1 MASGKNSSP
10 EKDTGPKRH
19 AACDECRTIT
29 MNLYPAPVMDNANET
44 LSVGNRKLKCSGDQ
58 AGCRRC
64 IAQGLHCHY
73 SIQKQMGRPRKKQ
86 KLDDNSNNNPDGTER
101 NLGAISEIEKDWF
114 SADLPIDLP
123 VICPQVYLSQYSG
136 AVPAKDQWYPN
147 PHALPQPPQ
156 LLEPIAATVDPWP
169 DFSTTSAAGSMLSN
183 VPSSAATGDDAPT
196 CPCLSYLYLCL
207 STLSSLNSF
216 SITRET
222 TTSLYTAARTAQ
234 SVIRCEICP
243 LRFATG
249 MQNVMMLGT
258 LLSVMADAWY
268 KISLVDAGSLGRELA
283 SPEFKQLVINNKSP
297 HVDELTWD
305 HWLRRFL
312 RRAIIGT
319 PMPPNLCPSSV
330 ACNITPDLY
339 SLIRELEDRQRY
351 WHAIRISH
359 PTDPF
364 DTNRADYA
372 SLPTPP
378 LSARTCA
385 SEKECNADTNSTAC
399 STTANNTSGEG
410 ASVSATSSPLDPAE
424 VQQNA
429 EEHDF
434 LCLKIVG
441 AAKHVIRKFGFK
453 PEEYPEGVPPI
464 PLSE

>member
-1 MASGKNSSP
+1 MLLATSAVRIPILLDS
-10 EKDTGPKRH
+10 T
-19 AACDECRTIT
+19 
-29 MNLYPAPVMDNANET
+29 PVIDNADNF
-44 LSVGNRKLKCSGDQ
+44 SPGNRKLKCSGDQ

-64 IAQGLHCHY
+64 ITQGLHCHY

-86 KLDDNSNNNPDGTER
+86 KLDGDINDNPDGTER

-114 SADLPIDLP
+114 SADLPTDLP
-123 VICPQVYLSQYSG
+123 TICPQVYLSHYNG
-136 AVPAKDQWYPN
+136 VVPAKDPGFSSGSTL
-147 PHALPQPPQ
+147 PHPPQ
-156 LLEPIAATVDPWP
+156 LLEPIAATLDPWP

-283 SPEFKQLVINNKSP
+283 SPEFKQLVINNNKSL
-297 HVDELTWD
+297 HADEELTWD

-330 ACNITPDLY
+330 ACSITPDLY
-339 SLIRELEDRQRY
+339 SLIRELENRQRY
-351 WHAIRISH
+351 WHSIRISH
-359 PTDPF
+359 PLDPF
-364 DTNRADYA
+364 DTSRAEYG

-378 LSARTCA
+378 LSTRTCA
-385 SEKECNADTNSTAC
+385 SEKECNADTISTSC
-399 STTANNTSGEG
+399 STMANKTLGEA
-410 ASVSATSSPLDPAE
+410 ASVSATSSPPDPAE
-424 VQQNA
+424 LQQNA
-429 EEHDF
+429 QEHDF

-441 AAKHVIRKFGFK
+441 AAKRVIRKFGFK
-453 PEEYPEGVPPI
+453 PDEYPEDVPPI

>member
-1 MASGKNSSP
+1 MIDSADNFSS
-10 EKDTGPKRH
+10 
-19 AACDECRTIT
+19 
-29 MNLYPAPVMDNANET
+29 
-44 LSVGNRKLKCSGDQ
+44 GNRKLKCSGDQ

-64 IAQGLHCHY
+64 ITQGLHCHY

-86 KLDDNSNNNPDGTER
+86 KLDGVINDNPDGKER

-114 SADLPIDLP
+114 SADLPADLP
-123 VICPQVYLSQYSG
+123 TICPQVYLSHYNG
-136 AVPAKDQWYPN
+136 VVPAKDP
-147 PHALPQPPQ
+147 PFSSGSTLPPPPQ
-156 LLEPIAATVDPWP
+156 LLEPIAATLDPWP

-283 SPEFKQLVINNKSP
+283 SPEFKQLVINNNKSL
-297 HVDELTWD
+297 HVDDELTWD

-319 PMPPNLCPSSV
+319 PIPPNLCPSSV
-330 ACNITPDLY
+330 ACSITPDLY

-351 WHAIRISH
+351 WHSIRISH
-359 PTDPF
+359 PLDAF
-364 DTNRADYA
+364 DTSRAGYG

-378 LSARTCA
+378 LSTRTCA
-385 SEKECNADTNSTAC
+385 SEKECNAHTNLMSC
-399 STTANNTSGEG
+399 SRTANKTSGEA
-410 ASVSATSSPLDPAE
+410 ASVSATSSPPDPAE
-424 VQQNA
+424 LQQNA
-429 EEHDF
+429 QEHDF
-434 LCLKIVG
+434 LCMKIVG
-441 AAKHVIRKFGFK
+441 AAKHVIRKFEFK

-464 PLSE
+464 QLSE

>member
-1 MASGKNSSP
+1 
-10 EKDTGPKRH
+10 
-19 AACDECRTIT
+19 
-29 MNLYPAPVMDNANET
+29 
-44 LSVGNRKLKCSGDQ
+44 
-58 AGCRRC
+58 
-64 IAQGLHCHY
+64 
-73 SIQKQMGRPRKKQ
+73 MGRPRKKQ
-86 KLDDNSNNNPDGTER
+86 KLYGDSNDNPDGSER
-101 NLGAISEIEKDWF
+101 NLGAISEIEKEWV
-114 SADLPIDLP
+114 SADLGPDLP
-123 VICPQVYLSQYSG
+123 LLCPQVYLSRYG
-136 AVPAKDQWYPN
+136 GVVPAKDQSFFN
-147 PHALPQPPQ
+147 PHTLPQPPQ
-156 LLEPIAATVDPWP
+156 PLEPIAATLDPWP

-183 VPSSAATGDDAPT
+183 VPSSTATGDDAPT

-297 HVDELTWD
+297 HIDELTWD

-312 RRAIIGT
+312 RRAVIGT
-319 PMPPNLCPSSV
+319 PMPPELCPPSIV
-330 ACNITPDLY
+330 CNITPDLY
-339 SLIRELEDRQRY
+339 SLVRELEDRQRY
-351 WHAIRISH
+351 WHSIRVAH

-364 DTNRADYA
+364 DSSRADYG

-378 LSARTCA
+378 LSTRTPT
-385 SEKECNADTNSTAC
+385 SEKDCTADTNL
-399 STTANNTSGEG
+399 TSC
-410 ASVSATSSPLDPAE
+410 SATSSALDLAE
-424 VQQNA
+424 LQQNA
-429 EEHDF
+429 QEHDF

-441 AAKHVIRKFGFK
+441 AAKHVIKKFGFQ
-453 PEEYPEGVPPI
+453 PDEYPEGVSPI
-464 PLSE
+464 PLSD